1 MELNKIVIGAGGNAI
16 KDVNGA
22 ELLALYPN
30 VIPSVADSFLITDDD
45 DNSDFKT
52 VAIRDVISLSVLDAF
67 TSGTLA
73 SFSSTATPTALPV
86 FNNVS
91 SFYSSSP
98 VAIKTAG
105 DLGLTTSAPIRW
117 EVTCTIDVRSG
128 TNDDFFTQIYAGGV
142 PIGETQALS
151 GNGTGKSASATIQ
164 AFTGLLDVMDT
175 IELRVWDGGQTIT
188 NIIATM
194 KIRFAGVD

>member
-1 MELNKIVIGAGGNAI
+1 MELNKIVIGAGGNTI

-30 VIPSVADSFLITDDD
+30 VLPQVADSFLITDDD
-45 DNSDFKT
+45 DNSNLKT
-52 VAIRDVISLSVLDAF
+52 VTIRDVISLSVLDAF

-73 SFSSTATPTALPV
+73 SFNSTATPTPLPV

-117 EVTCTIDVRSG
+117 DVTCTVDIRTAS
-128 TNDDFFTQIYAGGV
+128 NDDFFIQVYAGGLPV
-142 PIGETQALS
+142 GETQALS
-151 GNGTGKSASATIQ
+151 GNGTNKSASATIQ
-164 AFTGLLDVMDT
+164 AITGLLDVMDT

-194 KIRFAGVD
+194 SIRFAGVD